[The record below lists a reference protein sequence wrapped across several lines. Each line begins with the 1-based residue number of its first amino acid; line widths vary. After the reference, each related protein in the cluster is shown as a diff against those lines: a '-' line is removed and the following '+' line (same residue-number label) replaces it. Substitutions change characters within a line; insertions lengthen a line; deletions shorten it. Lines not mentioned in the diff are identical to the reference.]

1 MSQRPLTLAA
11 RRSRPCRLVTAS
23 ATGSG
28 DDSATGVT
36 ASPAQEA
43 KPSIKQ
49 TMADLD
55 ALLGIEEEK
64 EEAPQVIELAG
75 GPPTAAAVAVYRGAA
90 PDIASHALQPST
102 KPDSKSTNITIDA
115 SVLRQ
120 LAEAEAAR
128 AEQLG
133 SSAASGEMQAR
144 MADSIERIVEQVGAG
159 IGGCMWQRRRTAC
172 IHDATPGMRHLSSAE
187 ALLRG
192 RCQKPA
198 NGWHERNSRVGA
210 TGGEAV
216 APGPQAGGC
225 AGRQRQLTT
234 LGSQPQR
241 IAMQGS
247 VCCSIC
253 SNMHSTVIFPHM
265 PHWQVATPCC
275 TAHPCIAPPG
285 TGKEAC

>member
-1 MSQRPLTLAA
+1 
-11 RRSRPCRLVTAS
+11 
-23 ATGSG
+23 
-28 DDSATGVT
+28 
-36 ASPAQEA
+36 
-43 KPSIKQ
+43 
-49 TMADLD
+49 MADLD

-75 GPPTAAAVAVYRGAA
+75 GPPTAAAVAVYSAA

-159 IGGCMWQRRRTAC
+159 IGGCMWQRRRTPC

-192 RCQKPA
+192 KCQKPA
-198 NGWHERNSRVGA
+198 NGWHEQSSRVGA
-210 TGGEAV
+210 TGGE
-216 APGPQAGGC
+216 GGSGTRP
-225 AGRQRQLTT
+225 AGRRL
-234 LGSQPQR
+234 
-241 IAMQGS
+241 
-247 VCCSIC
+247 C
-253 SNMHSTVIFPHM
+253 
-265 PHWQVATPCC
+265 WQATP
-275 TAHPCIAPPG
+275 AHDVGQSAAAHSNARQRSLQHLQQYAQHCNLSSNATLAGSNTMLYCSSMHCPLVQAKKLAEE
-285 TGKEAC
+285 KEAGDKGGDKSGGTLADQAVRQELANLYSALAGTRGVDPEDLK